1 MAQVPS
7 YADFSKDLNDLLI
20 KDFPVA
26 AAKLEVNATAPNGI
40 VCILSLQY
48 TILFINSLLG
58 CWKSDRLASIQKL
71 TVNNVRNSA
80 AGAISSDVKAKY
92 TDRENGLTIT
102 NTWHLAN
109 VLSSHI
115 ELQDFIASGLKI
127 DVLGSMKPSV
137 GTTTAKAGL
146 ELKQA
151 NVFARSSVDLLAK
164 SGATVHTDVV
174 VGSDGLLIGGD
185 VAYNTEDATIHRYN
199 VAVGFKTPEYS
210 LGFHATKKF
219 TNFSANYFHT
229 VSSGLQVGSRASW
242 DKVVSPD
249 QVAIELGAKYTVDAN
264 TFVKAKI
271 DNYGNLGLGFT
282 QKLRPNVKLQLGG
295 VFDTNK

>member
-7 YADFSKDLNDLLI
+7 YADFSKDVNDLLT
-20 KDFPVA
+20 KDLPFA

-40 VCILSLQY
+40 
-48 TILFINSLLG
+48 
-58 CWKSDRLASIQKL
+58 KL

-80 AGAISSDVKAKY
+80 AGVISSDVKAKY
-92 TDRENGLTIT
+92 SDKSNGLTIT

-109 VLSSHI
+109 VLTSQI

-127 DVLGSMKPSV
+127 DIHGSMKP
-137 GTTTAKAGL
+137 A
-146 ELKQA
+146 
-151 NVFARSSVDLLAK
+151 
-164 SGATVHTDVV
+164 
-174 VGSDGLLIGGD
+174 VGSDGLLLGGD

-219 TNFSANYFHT
+219 TNFSANYFHK
-229 VSSGLQVGSRASW
+229 VSSGLLVGSRASW
-242 DKVVSPD
+242 DKVVLPD

-271 DNYGNLGLGFT
+271 DNSGRLGLGFT
-282 QKLRPNVKLQLGG
+282 QLLRSNVKLQLGG
-295 VFDTNK
+295 VFDINRWYESANRVGITLVIDN

>member
-7 YADFSKDLNDLLI
+7 YADFSKDVNDLLT
-20 KDFPVA
+20 KDFPFA

-40 VCILSLQY
+40 
-48 TILFINSLLG
+48 
-58 CWKSDRLASIQKL
+58 KL

-80 AGAISSDVKAKY
+80 AGVISSDVKAKY
-92 TDRENGLTIT
+92 SDKSNGLTIT

-109 VLSSHI
+109 VLTSQI

-127 DVLGSMKPSV
+127 DIHGSMKPAV
-137 GTTTAKAGL
+137 GTTAAKAGL

-174 VGSDGLLIGGD
+174 VGSDGLLLGGD

-210 LGFHATKKF
+210 LGFHA
-219 TNFSANYFHT
+219 
-229 VSSGLQVGSRASW
+229 
-242 DKVVSPD
+242 
-249 QVAIELGAKYTVDAN
+249 
-264 TFVKAKI
+264 
-271 DNYGNLGLGFT
+271 
-282 QKLRPNVKLQLGG
+282 
-295 VFDTNK
+295 